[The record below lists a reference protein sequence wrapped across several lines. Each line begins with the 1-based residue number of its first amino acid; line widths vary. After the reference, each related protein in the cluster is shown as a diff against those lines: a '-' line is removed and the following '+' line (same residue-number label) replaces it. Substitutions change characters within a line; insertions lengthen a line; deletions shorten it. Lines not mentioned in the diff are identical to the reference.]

1 MYFLGERSMQELQQ
15 INEQMKNLRSR
26 TSATIL
32 VFLMVMS
39 TTLAMMPVGADS
51 SSTGSGIYATDME
64 QTPIQSTGQGGF
76 QQGGAPVPGAVDR
89 SLFTHPALRDPCLLY
104 TSPSPR
110 DRG

>member
-51 SSTGSGIYATDME
+51 SSTGSGMYATDGE
-64 QTPIQSTGQGGF
+64 QI
-76 QQGGAPVPGAVDR
+76 DR
-89 SLFTHPALRDPCLLY
+89 HQKRAH
-104 TSPSPR
+104 
-110 DRG
+110 